1 MEKTNLT
8 ISVDKKDKEMF
19 QDLVNKLG
27 LNISV
32 AFNMFVKQSIRNNS
46 LPLDLTLNELDS
58 VSDRL
63 IDRYGGLSGIR
74 DNEILKYCVEG
85 VFQTFGGK
93 ELYPDDI
100 ALFARN

>member
-8 ISVDKKDKEMF
+8 ISIDKKDKEMF

-63 IDRYGGLSGIR
+63 MDKYDKAFEELS
-74 DNEILKYCVEG
+74 K
-85 VFQTFGGK
+85 
-93 ELYPDDI
+93 
-100 ALFARN
+100 

>member
-8 ISVDKKDKEMF
+8 ISLDKKDKEMF

-63 IDRYGGLSGIR
+63 MDKYDKAFEELS
-74 DNEILKYCVEG
+74 K
-85 VFQTFGGK
+85 
-93 ELYPDDI
+93 
-100 ALFARN
+100 

>member
-8 ISVDKKDKEMF
+8 ISRDKKDKELF

-46 LPLDLTLNELDS
+46 LPLDLTLNEFDS
-58 VSDRL
+58 VSDR
-63 IDRYGGLSGIR
+63 IMDKYDRAFEELS
-74 DNEILKYCVEG
+74 K
-85 VFQTFGGK
+85 
-93 ELYPDDI
+93 
-100 ALFARN
+100 

>member
-63 IDRYGGLSGIR
+63 MDKYDRAFEELS
-74 DNEILKYCVEG
+74 K
-85 VFQTFGGK
+85 
-93 ELYPDDI
+93 
-100 ALFARN
+100 

>member
-8 ISVDKKDKEMF
+8 ISIDKKDKEIF

-58 VSDRL
+58 VSDR
-63 IDRYGGLSGIR
+63 IMDKYDRAFEELS
-74 DNEILKYCVEG
+74 K
-85 VFQTFGGK
+85 
-93 ELYPDDI
+93 
-100 ALFARN
+100 

>member
-8 ISVDKKDKEMF
+8 ISIDKKDKEMF
-19 QDLVNKLG
+19 QDLVIKLG

-58 VSDRL
+58 VSDR
-63 IDRYGGLSGIR
+63 IMDKYDRAFEELS
-74 DNEILKYCVEG
+74 K
-85 VFQTFGGK
+85 
-93 ELYPDDI
+93 
-100 ALFARN
+100 

>member
-8 ISVDKKDKEMF
+8 ISIDKKDKEMF
-19 QDLVNKLG
+19 QDLVTKLG

-63 IDRYGGLSGIR
+63 MDKYDKAFEDLS
-74 DNEILKYCVEG
+74 K
-85 VFQTFGGK
+85 
-93 ELYPDDI
+93 
-100 ALFARN
+100 

>member
-8 ISVDKKDKEMF
+8 ISLDKKDKEMF

-46 LPLDLTLNELDS
+46 LPLDLTLNEIDY
-58 VSDRL
+58 VSDR
-63 IDRYGGLSGIR
+63 IMDKYDRAFEELS
-74 DNEILKYCVEG
+74 K
-85 VFQTFGGK
+85 
-93 ELYPDDI
+93 
-100 ALFARN
+100 

>member
-8 ISVDKKDKEMF
+8 ISLDKKDKEMF

-32 AFNMFVKQSIRNNS
+32 AFNMYVKQSIRNNS

-58 VSDRL
+58 VSDR
-63 IDRYGGLSGIR
+63 IMDKYDRAFEELS
-74 DNEILKYCVEG
+74 K
-85 VFQTFGGK
+85 
-93 ELYPDDI
+93 
-100 ALFARN
+100 

>member
-8 ISVDKKDKEMF
+8 ISLDKKDKEMF
-19 QDLVNKLG
+19 QGLVNKLG

-58 VSDRL
+58 VSDR
-63 IDRYGGLSGIR
+63 IMDKYDRAFEELS
-74 DNEILKYCVEG
+74 K
-85 VFQTFGGK
+85 
-93 ELYPDDI
+93 
-100 ALFARN
+100 

>member
-8 ISVDKKDKEMF
+8 ISPDKKDKKMF

-58 VSDRL
+58 VSDR
-63 IDRYGGLSGIR
+63 IMDKYDMAFEKLS
-74 DNEILKYCVEG
+74 K
-85 VFQTFGGK
+85 
-93 ELYPDDI
+93 
-100 ALFARN
+100 

>member
-8 ISVDKKDKEMF
+8 ISLDKKDKEMF
-19 QDLVNKLG
+19 QDLLNKLG

-58 VSDRL
+58 VSDR
-63 IDRYGGLSGIR
+63 IMDKYDMAFEELS
-74 DNEILKYCVEG
+74 K
-85 VFQTFGGK
+85 
-93 ELYPDDI
+93 
-100 ALFARN
+100 

>member
-8 ISVDKKDKEMF
+8 ISIDKKDKEMF

-27 LNISV
+27 LNISE

-58 VSDRL
+58 VSDR
-63 IDRYGGLSGIR
+63 IMDKYDRAFEELS
-74 DNEILKYCVEG
+74 K
-85 VFQTFGGK
+85 
-93 ELYPDDI
+93 
-100 ALFARN
+100 

>member
-8 ISVDKKDKEMF
+8 TSIDKKDKEMF
-19 QDLVNKLG
+19 QDLVNKLE

-58 VSDRL
+58 VSDR
-63 IDRYGGLSGIR
+63 IMDKYDMAFEELS
-74 DNEILKYCVEG
+74 K
-85 VFQTFGGK
+85 
-93 ELYPDDI
+93 
-100 ALFARN
+100 

>member
-1 MEKTNLT
+1 MHKGSEDMEKTNLT

-46 LPLDLTLNELDS
+46 LALDLSINELES

-63 IDRYGGLSGIR
+63 MDKYDRAFEELSR
-74 DNEILKYCVEG
+74 WDFSLMM
-85 VFQTFGGK
+85 T
-93 ELYPDDI
+93 L
-100 ALFARN
+100 

>member
-1 MEKTNLT
+1 MEKTNLM
-8 ISVDKKDKEMF
+8 ISLDKKDKEMF

-46 LPLDLTLNELDS
+46 LPLDLTLNEIDS

-63 IDRYGGLSGIR
+63 MDKYDKAFEELS
-74 DNEILKYCVEG
+74 K
-85 VFQTFGGK
+85 
-93 ELYPDDI
+93 
-100 ALFARN
+100 

>member
-46 LPLDLTLNELDS
+46 LPLDLTLNELDN
-58 VSDRL
+58 VSDR
-63 IDRYGGLSGIR
+63 IMDKYDMAFEELS
-74 DNEILKYCVEG
+74 K
-85 VFQTFGGK
+85 
-93 ELYPDDI
+93 
-100 ALFARN
+100 

>member
-46 LPLDLTLNELDS
+46 LALDLSINELES

-63 IDRYGGLSGIR
+63 MDKYDRAFEELS
-74 DNEILKYCVEG
+74 K
-85 VFQTFGGK
+85 
-93 ELYPDDI
+93 
-100 ALFARN
+100 

>member
-8 ISVDKKDKEMF
+8 ISLDKKDKEMF

-58 VSDRL
+58 VSDR
-63 IDRYGGLSGIR
+63 IMDKYDRAFEDLS
-74 DNEILKYCVEG
+74 K
-85 VFQTFGGK
+85 
-93 ELYPDDI
+93 
-100 ALFARN
+100 

>member
-8 ISVDKKDKEMF
+8 ISMDKKDKEMF

-32 AFNMFVKQSIRNNS
+32 AFNIFVKQSIRNNS
-46 LPLDLTLNELDS
+46 LALDLSINELES

-63 IDRYGGLSGIR
+63 MDKYDRAFEELS
-74 DNEILKYCVEG
+74 K
-85 VFQTFGGK
+85 
-93 ELYPDDI
+93 
-100 ALFARN
+100 

>member
-8 ISVDKKDKEMF
+8 ISIDKKDKEMF

-58 VSDRL
+58 VSDR
-63 IDRYGGLSGIR
+63 IMDKYDRAFDKLSKWGLLLPMNVIYDSMT
-74 DNEILKYCVEG
+74 DEEDMK
-85 VFQTFGGK
+85 
-93 ELYPDDI
+93 
-100 ALFARN
+100 

>member
-8 ISVDKKDKEMF
+8 ISIDKKDKDMF

-58 VSDRL
+58 VSDR
-63 IDRYGGLSGIR
+63 IMDKYDRAFEELS
-74 DNEILKYCVEG
+74 K
-85 VFQTFGGK
+85 
-93 ELYPDDI
+93 
-100 ALFARN
+100 

>member
-46 LPLDLTLNELDS
+46 LPLDLTLNELYS

-63 IDRYGGLSGIR
+63 MDKYDKAFEELS
-74 DNEILKYCVEG
+74 K
-85 VFQTFGGK
+85 
-93 ELYPDDI
+93 
-100 ALFARN
+100 

>member
-1 MEKTNLT
+1 MEKTNLM
-8 ISVDKKDKEMF
+8 ISLDKKDKEMF

-46 LPLDLTLNELDS
+46 LPLDLTLNEIDS

-63 IDRYGGLSGIR
+63 MDKYDKAFEELSKWGLLLPMNIIYDSMP
-74 DNEILKYCVEG
+74 D
-85 VFQTFGGK
+85 K
-93 ELYPDDI
+93 EDMK
-100 ALFARN
+100 

>member
-8 ISVDKKDKEMF
+8 ISLDKKDKEMF

-46 LPLDLTLNELDS
+46 LPLDLTLNEFDS
-58 VSDRL
+58 VSDR
-63 IDRYGGLSGIR
+63 IMDKYDRAFEELS
-74 DNEILKYCVEG
+74 K
-85 VFQTFGGK
+85 
-93 ELYPDDI
+93 
-100 ALFARN
+100 

>member
-8 ISVDKKDKEMF
+8 ISIDKKDKEIF

-46 LPLDLTLNELDS
+46 LPLDITFNELDS

-63 IDRYGGLSGIR
+63 MDKYDRAFEELS
-74 DNEILKYCVEG
+74 K
-85 VFQTFGGK
+85 
-93 ELYPDDI
+93 
-100 ALFARN
+100 

>member
-8 ISVDKKDKEMF
+8 ISMDKKDKEMF
-19 QDLVNKLG
+19 QALVNKLG

-46 LPLDLTLNELDS
+46 LALDLSINELES

-63 IDRYGGLSGIR
+63 MDKYDRAFEELS
-74 DNEILKYCVEG
+74 K
-85 VFQTFGGK
+85 
-93 ELYPDDI
+93 
-100 ALFARN
+100 

>member
-1 MEKTNLT
+1 MKKTNLT

-46 LPLDLTLNELDS
+46 LALDLSINELES

-63 IDRYGGLSGIR
+63 MDKYDRAFEELS
-74 DNEILKYCVEG
+74 K
-85 VFQTFGGK
+85 
-93 ELYPDDI
+93 
-100 ALFARN
+100 

>member
-58 VSDRL
+58 VSDR
-63 IDRYGGLSGIR
+63 IMDKYDRAFEELSKWGLLLPMNVIYDSMT
-74 DNEILKYCVEG
+74 D
-85 VFQTFGGK
+85 K
-93 ELYPDDI
+93 EDMK
-100 ALFARN
+100 

>member
-8 ISVDKKDKEMF
+8 ISIDKKDKEMF

-58 VSDRL
+58 VSDR
-63 IDRYGGLSGIR
+63 IMDKYDRAFEELS
-74 DNEILKYCVEG
+74 K
-85 VFQTFGGK
+85 
-93 ELYPDDI
+93 
-100 ALFARN
+100 

>member
-8 ISVDKKDKEMF
+8 ISIDKKDKEIF

-46 LPLDLTLNELDS
+46 LPLDLTFNELDS

-63 IDRYGGLSGIR
+63 MDKYDSAFEELS
-74 DNEILKYCVEG
+74 K
-85 VFQTFGGK
+85 
-93 ELYPDDI
+93 
-100 ALFARN
+100 

>member
-8 ISVDKKDKEMF
+8 ISIDKKDKEMF

-58 VSDRL
+58 VSDR
-63 IDRYGGLSGIR
+63 IMDKYDRAFEELSKW
-74 DNEILKYCVEG
+74 ILLLPMNIIYDSM
-85 VFQTFGGK
+85 
-93 ELYPDDI
+93 PDEEDMK
-100 ALFARN
+100 

>member
-19 QDLVNKLG
+19 QALVNKLG

-46 LPLDLTLNELDS
+46 LALDLSINELES

-63 IDRYGGLSGIR
+63 MDKYDRAFEELS
-74 DNEILKYCVEG
+74 K
-85 VFQTFGGK
+85 
-93 ELYPDDI
+93 
-100 ALFARN
+100 

>member
-46 LPLDLTLNELDS
+46 LPLDLTLNEFDS

-63 IDRYGGLSGIR
+63 MDKYDRAFEELS
-74 DNEILKYCVEG
+74 K
-85 VFQTFGGK
+85 
-93 ELYPDDI
+93 
-100 ALFARN
+100 

>member
-1 MEKTNLT
+1 MEKTNLI
-8 ISVDKKDKEMF
+8 ISLDKKDKEMF

-46 LPLDLTLNELDS
+46 LPLDLTLNEIDS

-63 IDRYGGLSGIR
+63 MDKYDKAFEELS
-74 DNEILKYCVEG
+74 K
-85 VFQTFGGK
+85 
-93 ELYPDDI
+93 
-100 ALFARN
+100 

>member
-8 ISVDKKDKEMF
+8 ISVDKKDTEMF
-19 QDLVNKLG
+19 QALVNKLG

-46 LPLDLTLNELDS
+46 LALDLSINELES

-63 IDRYGGLSGIR
+63 MDKYDRAFEELS
-74 DNEILKYCVEG
+74 K
-85 VFQTFGGK
+85 
-93 ELYPDDI
+93 
-100 ALFARN
+100 